1 MLNFILNKYS
11 AYGLINSGFCVSN
24 FTFLKG
30 GTLYNKVQNIV
41 YSYYRKKLLDAFIYL

>member
-11 AYGLINSGFCVSN
+11 AYGLINSGLCVSN